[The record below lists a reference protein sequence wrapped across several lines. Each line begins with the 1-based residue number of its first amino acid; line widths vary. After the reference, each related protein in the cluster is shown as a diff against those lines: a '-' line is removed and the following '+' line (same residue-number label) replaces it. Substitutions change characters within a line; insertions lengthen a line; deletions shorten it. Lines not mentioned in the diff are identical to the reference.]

1 MSQDENFFVSLKFF
15 HVSQLLMSED
25 SPRGDAKRPRLSEDS
40 DEVKQIF
47 ISNIPYDVSQVGL
60 EGALKRMF
68 GKYPSYKGIKK
79 LVMNRGFAFVEYGD
93 AADAAKA
100 VEENQDKKM
109 GPRTLRVQLSRPP
122 ARRTSQNDQPD
133 QPVQC
138 TLPDA
143 DCWFCLANPN
153 FEKRMVFA
161 VDETASVYA
170 SLAKGQL
177 TPGHSVVCP
186 VTHFGCFAQAD
197 EKTRNACEEMV
208 SKLTRLFEKQG
219 KSVLVYERWIPMNT
233 HSANHMQVH
242 VVPIAN
248 ETNVDWEKLLKDK
261 GRDIDIDFAEV
272 DSHLQVVEK
281 MKGILTRV
289 SYLYIRVPGDN
300 QVQYLGLG
308 KMPFTFPREIVCAA
322 LGTPERIDWKSCAA
336 EPSDEEQTLEVLKA
350 DLASIVSEDS
360 EEETP

>member
-1 MSQDENFFVSLKFF
+1 MA
-15 HVSQLLMSED
+15 ED
-25 SPRGDAKRPRLSEDS
+25 SPRGDAKRQRVSEDS

-47 ISNIPYDVSQVGL
+47 VSNIPYDVSQVGL

-68 GKYPSYKGIKK
+68 GKYPSFKGIKK
-79 LVMNRGFAFVEYGD
+79 LIMNRGFAFIEFGD
-93 AADAAKA
+93 SADASRA
-100 VEENQDKKM
+100 VDENQDKKM

-122 ARRTSQNDQPD
+122 GRRTTAGDQPE

-153 FEKRMVFA
+153 FEKRMVYA

-186 VTHFGCFAQAD
+186 VTHFGCYAQAD
-197 EKTRNACEEMV
+197 EKTRTACDEMV
-208 SKLTRLFEKQG
+208 SKLTRLFEERGNK
-219 KSVLVYERWIPMNT
+219 VLVYERWIPMNT

-242 VVPIAN
+242 VVPVSGDVD
-248 ETNVDWEKLLKDK
+248 VDWVKVLKDK
-261 GRDIDIDFAEV
+261 GKEIDINFAV
-272 DSHLQVVEK
+272 VGSHLDVVEK
-281 MKGILTRV
+281 MKGILNRV
-289 SYLYIRVPGDN
+289 SYLYVRIPGDRD
-300 QVQYLGLG
+300 QYLGLG

-322 LGTPERIDWKSCAA
+322 LATPEKIDWKACVADP
-336 EPSDEEQTLEVLKA
+336 EDEEKALLDLKG
-350 DLASIVSEDS
+350 DLVSVVDGDQEEDS
-360 EEETP
+360 T